1 MPRQINFKSLPA
13 SGTGNAQ
20 EFHEVILIQ
29 SSKLATRILSSNARI
44 GLQGLPRG
52 CRLPY
57 AKFEGQI
64 RAAGGMD
71 DLFPD

>member
-20 EFHEVILIQ
+20 ELHGVILIQ
-29 SSKLATRILSSNARI
+29 SSKLATRILSLNVRI
-44 GLQGLPRG
+44 GLQGRPRG
-52 CRLPY
+52 CQLPY
-57 AKFEGQI
+57 AMFKGQI
-64 RAAGGMD
+64 RTAGGMD

>member
-29 SSKLATRILSSNARI
+29 SSKLAIFILSSNARI
-44 GLQGLPRG
+44 GLQVSTSGLSLTLR
-52 CRLPY
+52 Y
-57 AKFEGQI
+57 VEGQI
-64 RAAGGMD
+64 HSAGGMD